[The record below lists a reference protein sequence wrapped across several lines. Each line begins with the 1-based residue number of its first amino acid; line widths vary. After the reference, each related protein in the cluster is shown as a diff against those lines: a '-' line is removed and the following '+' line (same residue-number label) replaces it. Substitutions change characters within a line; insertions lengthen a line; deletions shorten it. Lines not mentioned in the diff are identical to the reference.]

1 LKFGIGNRS
10 GHVLSWENRM
20 QIAMEA
26 AQGDEIT
33 KRLAYIL
40 IFDE

>member
-1 LKFGIGNRS
+1 
-10 GHVLSWENRM
+10 M